1 MKEIIQGS
9 KMKGKNENN
18 KQKNKLTVH
27 KGMPISYVKGQTY
40 SLINEEVSLPC
51 ATLKMS
57 AVDNNIDWMKHF
69 AEIFNVQL
77 APHGKTSLTPAIIS
91 KQLAAGAWGM
101 TMATIQQAFVAYQCG
116 AKNVILANQLIGKSN
131 FELAHQLITQSDC
144 QLYVCVDSLKNAQA
158 LADFFADKK
167 STLNVLLEFGVEGGR
182 CGVRTAEQA
191 MELATFIKNTDAL
204 SLQGIEFY
212 EGVIH
217 GENEE
222 QEIRDF
228 LLEVSQLAL
237 EFQQQTL
244 FDTKQP
250 ILTGAGSAFY
260 DLVTEMMA
268 CIPDSFTKIIRPGCY
283 ISHDRGIYQTAQNL
297 IRERLRRSDI
307 LTEALP
313 GDLVS
318 AIEVWAYVQSR
329 PEPNKVIVNVGKRD
343 VAFDADLPMLERV
356 YRDGQL
362 LFVDTS
368 NITTTAVMDQHMFMQ
383 VDTDCP
389 LEVGDVLVLSTS
401 HPCITFDKWR
411 YIGLTD
417 DQDQITEWVKT
428 EF

>member
-1 MKEIIQGS
+1 MQY
-9 KMKGKNENN
+9 KNENN
-18 KQKNKLTVH
+18 NQEKQFKIQ
-27 KGMPISYVKGQTY
+27 KGMPAIQHNKPFYRLK
-40 SLINEEVSLPC
+40 NEEVSLPC

-57 AVDNNIDWMKHF
+57 AVENNIAWMKNF
-69 AEIFNVQL
+69 AEIFHVQL
-77 APHGKTSLTPAIIS
+77 APHGKTSLTPAIIT
-91 KQLAAGAWGM
+91 KQLEAGAWGM
-101 TMATIQQAFVAYQCG
+101 TMATIQQAFVAQQCG
-116 AKNVILANQLIGKSN
+116 AKNIILANQLVGKAN
-131 FELAHQLITQSDC
+131 FELAYQLINQQQC
-144 QLYVCVDSLKNAQA
+144 QLYVCIDSLKNAQA
-158 LADFFADKK
+158 LADFFNDKK
-167 STLNVLLEFGVEGGR
+167 ATLNVLLEFGVEGGR
-182 CGVRTAEQA
+182 CGVRTSKQA
-191 MELATFIKNTDAL
+191 FELAQFIHNSDSL

-217 GENEE
+217 GDNEE

-228 LLEVSQLAL
+228 LQTVSQLAID
-237 EFQQQTL
+237 FKQQAL
-244 FDTKQP
+244 FNTEQP

-268 CIPDSFTKIIRPGCY
+268 GMPESFTKIIRPGCY

-297 IRERLRRSDI
+297 VRERLARSTI
-307 LTEALP
+307 LTETLP

-329 PEPNKVIVNVGKRD
+329 PEANKVIVNVGKRD

-362 LFVDTS
+362 LDMETH

-383 VDTDCP
+383 VEENCP
-389 LEVGDVLVLSTS
+389 LEVGDIVVLSTS

-411 YIGLTD
+411 YIGLTNQND
-417 DQDQITEWVKT
+417 EVTEWVKT

>member
-1 MKEIIQGS
+1 MQYKY
-9 KMKGKNENN
+9 ENN
-18 KQKNKLTVH
+18 NHKKTLQSQ
-27 KGMPISYVKGQTY
+27 KGMPAIYHEEQSY

-57 AVDNNIDWMKHF
+57 AVENNIAWMKHF

-91 KQLAAGAWGM
+91 KQLDSGAWGM
-101 TMATIQQAFVAYQCG
+101 TMATIQQAFVAQQCG

-158 LADFFADKK
+158 LADFFAHKN

-191 MELATFIKNTDAL
+191 IELATFIKNNDAL

-217 GENEE
+217 GNNEE

-228 LLEVSQLAL
+228 LQKVSKLAL
-237 EFQQQTL
+237 DFQHQAL
-244 FDTKQP
+244 FDTDQP

-268 CIPDSFTKIIRPGCY
+268 SIPDSFNKIIRPGCY

-297 IRERLRRSDI
+297 VRERLSRSTV
-307 LTEALP
+307 LTETLP

-362 LFVDTS
+362 LEIDTN
-368 NITTTAVMDQHMFMQ
+368 NITTTAVMDQHMFMK
-383 VDTDCP
+383 VEEKCP

-411 YIGLTD
+411 YIGLTN
-417 DQDQITEWVKT
+417 DQDQVTEWVKT

>member
-1 MKEIIQGS
+1 MQYKY
-9 KMKGKNENN
+9 ENN
-18 KQKNKLTVH
+18 NQKETMKSQ
-27 KGMPISYVKGQTY
+27 KGMPAIYHEDYGY

-57 AVDNNIDWMKHF
+57 AIENNIAWMKHF
-69 AEIFNVQL
+69 AETFNVQL

-91 KQLAAGAWGM
+91 KQLAAGAWGI
-101 TMATIQQAFVAYQCG
+101 TMATIQQAYVAYQCG
-116 AKNVILANQLIGKSN
+116 AKNVILANQLVGKSN

-158 LADFFADKK
+158 LAEFFVDKN
-167 STLNVLLEFGVEGGR
+167 SSLNVLLEFGVEGGR
-182 CGVRTAEQA
+182 CGVRTAKQA
-191 MELATFIKNTDAL
+191 IELVTFIKNTDSL

-217 GENEE
+217 GDNEE
-222 QEIRDF
+222 QEIRD
-228 LLEVSQLAL
+228 LLQEVSRLAL
-237 EFQQQTL
+237 EYQQQAL
-244 FDTKQP
+244 FDTEQP

-268 CIPDSFTKIIRPGCY
+268 SIPDSFNKIIRPGCY
-283 ISHDRGIYQTAQNL
+283 ISHDRGIYQTAQSL
-297 IRERLRRSDI
+297 VRERLSRSTV
-307 LTEALP
+307 LAETLP
-313 GDLVS
+313 GDLIS

-329 PEPNKVIVNVGKRD
+329 PEVNKVIVNVGKRD

-362 LFVDTS
+362 ITFDTS
-368 NITTTAVMDQHMFMQ
+368 SITTTAVMDQHMFMQ
-383 VDTDCP
+383 VEADCP
-389 LEVGDVLVLSTS
+389 LEVGDILVLSTS

-411 YIGLTD
+411 YVALTN
-417 DQDQITEWVKT
+417 DQDQVTEWVKT

>member
-1 MKEIIQGS
+1 MKSQ
-9 KMKGKNENN
+9 
-18 KQKNKLTVH
+18 
-27 KGMPISYVKGQTY
+27 KGMPAIYHEDYGY

-57 AVDNNIDWMKHF
+57 AIENNIAWMKHF
-69 AEIFNVQL
+69 AETFNVQL

-91 KQLAAGAWGM
+91 KQLAAGAWGI
-101 TMATIQQAFVAYQCG
+101 TMATIQQAYVAYQCG
-116 AKNVILANQLIGKSN
+116 AKNVILANQLVGKSN

-158 LADFFADKK
+158 LAEFFVDKN
-167 STLNVLLEFGVEGGR
+167 SSLNVLLEFGVEGGR
-182 CGVRTAEQA
+182 CGVRTAKQA
-191 MELATFIKNTDAL
+191 IELVTFIKNTDSL

-217 GENEE
+217 GDNEE
-222 QEIRDF
+222 QEIRD
-228 LLEVSQLAL
+228 LLQEVSRLAL
-237 EFQQQTL
+237 EYQQQAL
-244 FDTKQP
+244 FDTEQP

-268 CIPDSFTKIIRPGCY
+268 SIPDSFNKIIRPGCY
-283 ISHDRGIYQTAQNL
+283 ISHDRGIYQTAQSL
-297 IRERLRRSDI
+297 VRERLSRSTV
-307 LTEALP
+307 LAETLP
-313 GDLVS
+313 GDLIS

-329 PEPNKVIVNVGKRD
+329 PEVNKVIVNVGKRD

-362 LFVDTS
+362 ITFDTS
-368 NITTTAVMDQHMFMQ
+368 SITTTAVMDQHMFMQ
-383 VDTDCP
+383 VEADCP
-389 LEVGDVLVLSTS
+389 LEVGDILVLSTS

-411 YIGLTD
+411 YVALTN
-417 DQDQITEWVKT
+417 DQDQVTEWVKT